1 MSIKT
6 VAPYATKDLS
16 VPIGQKI
23 AISTNGGD
31 NVTIWYQTN
40 AGVSPVGWYVHDVIT
55 NEAVLLGTFSGVQGI
70 RIETQ
75 SSPALYNI
83 GVSPTIGVGDA
94 STLNGYTQDATATA
108 DTIALRDSNGDI
120 QANAF
125 ESTVVTGTAPLT
137 VASITKVANL
147 NADLLDD
154 LNSATASTASTIA
167 ARDVSGNLTANV
179 LISDVAIGTAPLTV
193 TSTTKVANFNADL
206 LDDLNTATASTASTV
221 AARDASGNL
230 TANVLISDVA
240 IGTAPLNVTST
251 TVVPNLNVDQTD
263 GYDVAETATV
273 STIAARD
280 AGGDI
285 TANAFE
291 STVATG
297 TAPLTVASITK
308 VANLNADLL
317 DDLNSATAST
327 ASTIAARDASGNL
340 TANVLISDVAVGTA
354 PLTVTSTT
362 KVANLNAD
370 LLDDLNTATAS
381 TASTVAARDASGN
394 LTANVL
400 ISDVAIGT
408 APLTVTS
415 TTKAANLNAD
425 LLDDQEGSYYLN
437 ATNISSGTLADARLS
452 SNVVLRDGT
461 QTITGVKTIG
471 NDLGFRVG
479 EPADG
484 AVEMV
489 YNSTSKLFTI
499 FTSFGGYYTGS
510 ALIYDSTVDQWM
522 IDGYQI
528 ISKNTVQ
535 DTPVNGNIDVPISS
549 NWAYDHVAAADP
561 HAGYMLESNIGTGA
575 GNYLAL
581 NGSSQIPAVSGA
593 LLTNVNA
600 ATVGSLVAGSFLR
613 ADADDTAS
621 GIITLSSNSE
631 HPLRIT
637 GTHNNKILLSGS
649 SQPNIRFQESTTDK
663 ANIRWSPDG
672 YILLYNIEDDA
683 GLRIK
688 DDLDFSPDAGAHYYS
703 IYHENNFGKTE
714 IDALGIN
721 ATSVTGA
728 VYPAQ
733 GAQTAKTTS
742 TTLTAAEINTGIITV
757 NNGAAGTTTLTLP
770 LATAM
775 DSQFTGVAAGYSW
788 DFSVVNI
795 STTAAED
802 ADVGTN
808 TGWTLVGNMDIEA
821 DDDPRARSSAKF
833 RARKTGAG
841 AWTLYRTA

>member
-1 MSIKT
+1 
-6 VAPYATKDLS
+6 
-16 VPIGQKI
+16 
-23 AISTNGGD
+23 
-31 NVTIWYQTN
+31 
-40 AGVSPVGWYVHDVIT
+40 
-55 NEAVLLGTFSGVQGI
+55 
-70 RIETQ
+70 
-75 SSPALYNI
+75 
-83 GVSPTIGVGDA
+83 
-94 STLNGYTQDATATA
+94 
-108 DTIALRDSNGDI
+108 
-120 QANAF
+120 
-125 ESTVVTGTAPLT
+125 
-137 VASITKVANL
+137 
-147 NADLLDD
+147 
-154 LNSATASTASTIA
+154 A
-167 ARDVSGNLTANV
+167 ARDASGNLTANV
-179 LISDVAIGTAPLTV
+179 LISDVAGGTAPLTVTSTTVVPNLNADQTDGYDASETSTVSTLAARDASANLTANVLISDVAGGTAPLTV
-193 TSTTKVANFNADL
+193 TSTTKVANLNADL

-221 AARDASGNL
+221 AARDASGDL

-340 TANVLISDVAVGTA
+340 TANVLISDVAGGTAPLTVTSTTVVPNLNVDQTDGYDASETSTVSTLAARDASANLTANVLISDVAGGTA

-381 TASTVAARDASGN
+381 TASTIAARDASGN
-394 LTANVL
+394 LTANIL
-400 ISDVAIGT
+400 ISDVADGT

-415 TTKAANLNAD
+415 TTVVPNLNAD
-425 LLDDQEGSYYLN
+425 TWDGYQFADYLN
-437 ATNISSGTLADARLS
+437 QAVKTTSSPTFQTL
-452 SNVVLRDGT
+452 
-461 QTITGVKTIG
+461 TIG
-471 NDLGFRVG
+471 NNNQSTTTDIKLAYNANIATDSSMIFFID
-479 EPADG
+479 ADNDASTDYFSWRKDAAYG
-484 AVEMV
+484 A
-489 YNSTSKLFTI
+489 
-499 FTSFGGYYTGS
+499 G
-510 ALIYDSTVDQWM
+510 TVLMQLTEA
-522 IDGYQI
+522 GVLTV
-528 ISKNTVQ
+528 SGNTV
-535 DTPVNGNIDVPISS
+535 
-549 NWAYDHVAAADP
+549 Y
-561 HAGYMLESNIGTGA
+561 HAG
-575 GNYLAL
+575 
-581 NGSSQIPAVSGA
+581 
-593 LLTNVNA
+593 
-600 ATVGSLVAGSFLR
+600 
-613 ADADDTAS
+613 
-621 GIITLSSNSE
+621 
-631 HPLRIT
+631 
-637 GTHNNKILLSGS
+637 
-649 SQPNIRFQESTTDK
+649 
-663 ANIRWSPDG
+663 
-672 YILLYNIEDDA
+672 
-683 GLRIK
+683 
-688 DDLDFSPDAGAHYYS
+688 
-703 IYHENNFGKTE
+703 NFGKTE

-721 ATSVTGA
+721 ATTVTGA
-728 VYPAQ
+728 VYQAQ

-775 DSQFTGVAAGYSW
+775 DSQFTGVSAGYSW
-788 DFSVVNI
+788 DFSVINI